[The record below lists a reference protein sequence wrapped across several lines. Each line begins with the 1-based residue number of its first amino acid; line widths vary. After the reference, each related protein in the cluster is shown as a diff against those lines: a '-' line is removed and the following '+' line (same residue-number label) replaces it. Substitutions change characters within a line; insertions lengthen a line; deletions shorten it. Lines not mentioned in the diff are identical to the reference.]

1 MRFFFSTFLEWE
13 VWSTYTMDWSA
24 ASSLCVDAQSIF
36 IILSKE
42 LTVMKREKE
51 NHEKLEVLGPYRLD
65 FVLRAFSHVIL
76 EYW

>member
-51 NHEKLEVLGPYRLD
+51 NHEKPTGLTSS
-65 FVLRAFSHVIL
+65 FVPSALNIDKN
-76 EYW
+76 